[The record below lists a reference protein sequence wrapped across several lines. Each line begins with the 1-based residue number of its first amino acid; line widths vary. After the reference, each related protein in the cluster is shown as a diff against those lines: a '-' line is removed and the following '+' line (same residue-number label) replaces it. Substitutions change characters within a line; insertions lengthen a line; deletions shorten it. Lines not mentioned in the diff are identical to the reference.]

1 MLLSRSNT
9 HNINVK
15 IIQLELRID
24 YIFLSRKF
32 LLQYAHMYICYRSEF
47 RYVRHLVTT
56 ITITQLVSVA
66 TAFSCGATAAVITG
80 CRK

>member
-1 MLLSRSNT
+1 MLLSRST
-9 HNINVK
+9 AHNITVK
-15 IIQLELRID
+15 ITQFELPID
-24 YIFLSRKF
+24 YIFLSRNVS
-32 LLQYAHMYICYRSEF
+32 LQFAHMYICYRSEF